1 MSLPSRVAVLGDVI
15 LDQTT
20 TVRVRGVSPENSA
33 VLVSTVQR
41 VDYNLGGAANVARG
55 VKALGGDALLLGFNN
70 DRRVDSLVEVA
81 QVAHQFARP
90 MKGYTPVKNRIVTED
105 GHYIHRIDDEAD
117 RFDMPQDFWGSWAD
131 ADNQVRAAL
140 KEFLLPA
147 PRTHRVGAV
156 CLVDYGKGFFSTRAY
171 KAIMWNIDQVHESV
185 RFPVIVDPGRLGHWG
200 RFGSPRTV
208 FRANL
213 AQVQRHFECVRERVA
228 GDAIDPSTLADY
240 ADKARAVV
248 ENLRRDK
255 TAFAAVVLTLGPA
268 GIAAAAGLGSVYVPA
283 GEVTAVDVCG
293 AGDSVTAALA
303 TYLAADPYPLV
314 WDVIVDAVKHAER
327 VARASV
333 ARRGVYAVTREDVE

>member
-41 VDYNLGGAANVARG
+41 ADYNLGGAANVARG
-55 VKALGGDALLLGFNN
+55 VKALGGDVLLLGYNN
-70 DRRVDSLVEVA
+70 DRRVDALVDA
-81 QVAHQFARP
+81 GQVPHQFARP
-90 MKGYTPVKNRIVTED
+90 MKGHTPVKNRIVTED
-105 GHYIHRIDDEAD
+105 NHYIHRIDDEVD
-117 RFDMPQDFWGSWAD
+117 RFDMPPDFWPSEP
-131 ADNQVRAAL
+131 NNPLRTAL
-140 KEFLLPA
+140 AEFLLPS

-156 CLVDYGKGFFSTRAY
+156 CLVDYGKGFFSPAACRS
-171 KAIMWNIDQVHESV
+171 IMWHVDQVHESV
-185 RFPVIVDPGRLGHWG
+185 KFPVIVDPGRTGAWD

-213 AQVQRHFECVRERVA
+213 AQAQRHFEGLRERGKGGA
-228 GDAIDPSTLADY
+228 ADPSMFADY
-240 ADKARAVV
+240 ANKARVV
-248 ENLRRDK
+248 AGNLAIGR

-268 GIAAAAGLGSVYVPA
+268 GIAVAGRDASVYVPA
-283 GEVTAVDVCG
+283 GATTAVDVCG

-314 WDVIVDAVKHAER
+314 WDTLVGAVGHAER
-327 VARASV
+327 VARVSV
-333 ARRGVYAVTREDVE
+333 ARRGVYAVTREDVDA